1 MYSRK
6 SVITILVFSVAM
18 VMILGAGGSGIALAE
33 CDNDSE
39 FTRNF
44 RLQDCRGFRTYGANP
59 YFLLIPGYQRVLE
72 GVEDD
77 DGELVDVKAVVSVLR
92 KIERI
97 RIPGFGK
104 VLTRIVEEREW
115 IDGEL
120 VEVSRNFFAICKKTN
135 SVFYFGEDV
144 DIYEDG
150 EIIAHTGA
158 WRAGENGAMPGIIM
172 PGTFLLGSK
181 YYQEYA
187 PGVAE
192 DRGENVEMGMEVE
205 TAAGIFE
212 NCVMVVDTNPL
223 DDACARE
230 DGDEKI
236 YAPGVG
242 LIMDEE
248 LELVD
253 YGFNIYDFDED
264 EDDDD

>member
-1 MYSRK
+1 MFSTK
-6 SVITILVFSVAM
+6 SVISILVVSVAM
-18 VMILGAGGSGIALAE
+18 VMVLGLAGSSAAYAE

-39 FTRNF
+39 FTRDF

-59 YFLLIPGYQRVLE
+59 YFLLIPGYQMVLE

-97 RIPGFGK
+97 HIPGFGK

-115 IDGEL
+115 VDGEL

-150 EIIAHTGA
+150 EIVAHTGA

-192 DRGENVEMGMEVE
+192 DRGENVEMGLGVE
-205 TAAGIFE
+205 TPAGIFSD
-212 NCVMVVDTNPL
+212 CVKVVDTNPL
-223 DDACARE
+223 DDVCARE

-236 YAPGVG
+236 YCPGVG
-242 LIMDEE
+242 LVQDEE

-253 YGFNIYDFDED
+253 YGFNIYDLKE
-264 EDDDD
+264 EEAADD

>member
-1 MYSRK
+1 MFSTK
-6 SVITILVFSVAM
+6 SVIFILVVSVAM
-18 VMILGAGGSGIALAE
+18 VMVLGLAGSGAAFAE

-39 FTRNF
+39 FTRDF
-44 RLQDCRGFRTYGANP
+44 RLQDCKGFRTYGANP
-59 YFLLIPGYQRVLE
+59 YFLLIPGYQMVLE

-92 KIERI
+92 KIEKI
-97 RIPGFGK
+97 RIPGFGR

-115 IDGEL
+115 VDGEL
-120 VEVSRNFFAICKKTN
+120 VEVSRNFFAICKKTS

-150 EIIAHTGA
+150 EIVAHTGA

-192 DRGENVEMGMEVE
+192 DRGENVEMGLEVE
-205 TAAGIFE
+205 TMAGAFSD
-212 NCVMVVDTNPL
+212 CVKVVDTNPL
-223 DDACARE
+223 DDVCARD

-236 YAPGVG
+236 YCPGVG
-242 LIMDEE
+242 LVQDGE

-253 YGFNIYDFDED
+253 YGFNIYGLDEE
-264 EDDDD
+264 EDVD